1 MAKVS
6 KKQEEVQTGL
16 YPKEDAEQI
25 QRLWKVV
32 RVDNAEMEMIY
43 NLYKKYINPNA
54 ARYAVNCN
62 CHTSISNYWRT
73 LLDWF
78 SNNGDKFEK

>member
-6 KKQEEVQTGL
+6 KKQEEIKSDL
-16 YPKEDAEQI
+16 YPKEDAIQM

-32 RVDNAEMEMIY
+32 KVSHEDMELIY
-43 NLYKKYINPNA
+43 GLYKKYINPNA
-54 ARYAVNCN
+54 ARYATNCN

-78 SNNGDKFEK
+78 SKNGDRFEK